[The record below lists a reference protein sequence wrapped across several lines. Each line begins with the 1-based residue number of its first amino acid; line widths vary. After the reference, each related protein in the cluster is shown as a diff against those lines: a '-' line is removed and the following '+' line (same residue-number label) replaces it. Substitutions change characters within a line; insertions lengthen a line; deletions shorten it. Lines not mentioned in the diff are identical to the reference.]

1 MKYKGSEA
9 RRGGGAQT
17 ARNSRQS
24 RSIPSFDYLQNFEKR
39 VSLQLEIFWFLYFPV
54 VTIRLEMSSR
64 CLNSEPNPGISS
76 KMKQKSKYL
85 KLQRYSFF
93 KILQAVKGWYGPALA
108 WISRSLSTPTPAR
121 LRSYFPHTVVERT
134 STRDGFRCFGVDI
147 DPHDTPTMK
156 VWIRLVFVFLGVSK
170 LLRCSTTIT
179 RAKHLFDVVMFGIF
193 Q

>member
-24 RSIPSFDYLQNFEKR
+24 RSIPSFDCLQNLEKR

-121 LRSYFPHTVVERT
+121 LRSYFPHTVAST
-134 STRDGFRCFGVDI
+134 SELTRLWHHKELQKWLLGVPQGHTGAYHTQNRCFAQQNQSI
-147 DPHDTPTMK
+147 WH
-156 VWIRLVFVFLGVSK
+156 LVNLTFLE
-170 LLRCSTTIT
+170 T
-179 RAKHLFDVVMFGIF
+179 
-193 Q
+193 